1 MGNGWKQL
9 QEGFPCLLTWRLDQL
24 LVVDILLRVP
34 EHTLEPVVLDVLRVG
49 EDVGVVAPAPPAGLA
64 VPHQVEAVQV
74 GAAPPAPALSLAV
87 QGRVAEGVTR
97 APKP

>member
-1 MGNGWKQL
+1 M
-9 QEGFPCLLTWRLDQL
+9 QECFPCFLTWRLDEL

-49 EDVGVVAPAPPAGLA
+49 EDVGVVSLSAALP
-64 VPHQVEAVQV
+64 VSKQVEAVKV
-74 GAAPPAPALSLAV
+74 SAAPPAPALLRLTV

-97 APKP
+97 APKS